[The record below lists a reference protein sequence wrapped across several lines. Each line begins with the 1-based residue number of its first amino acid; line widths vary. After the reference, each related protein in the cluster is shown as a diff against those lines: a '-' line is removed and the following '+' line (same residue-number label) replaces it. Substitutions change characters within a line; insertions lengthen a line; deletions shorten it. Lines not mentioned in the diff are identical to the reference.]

1 MMVQDPHLTSR
12 PFLLMEG
19 GPLFHLEKRTGIIK
33 ENAPLKK
40 KRALLA
46 ALLTW
51 LPLLILSALQ
61 GRAFGHNVAV
71 PFLRDFGAYTRFLL
85 AVPLLILAENLL
97 GPRIAEAA
105 AHFVD
110 SGVVQKK
117 DFQQFDAIVGQQ
129 LRLRDSVLA
138 EVILA
143 ILAYVFSII
152 GFKATAVHVT
162 TWYATRTDAGEVFT
176 WAGWWL
182 MLFCTPLYQFL
193 GFRWLWRLFLWFQ
206 FLGRVHKLDLQLF
219 PTHAD
224 EAAGLGFVG
233 ETQRFFGVLLFA
245 FSVGSAGVLAND
257 IIYDKIPLQNFA
269 LAIAVYVV
277 VALVVL
283 TAPLLLFA
291 GTLLNIKR
299 EGLHEYGTLSTAYS
313 GEFQRKWILRR
324 EPSREPLLG
333 AADIQSLAD
342 LGNSYA
348 IVQKMKA
355 IPIDPRTILHLIVA
369 TLLPMVPLLLTV
381 MPLKD
386 ILKLLMKVLM

>member
-1 MMVQDPHLTSR
+1 MVQAVHLTSR

-19 GPLFHLEKRTGIIK
+19 GPLFHLEKRTGLIQ

-46 ALLTW
+46 ALLSW
-51 LPLLILSALQ
+51 LPLFVLSALQ
-61 GRAFGHNVAV
+61 GRAFGHNVQV

-110 SGVVQKK
+110 SGVVQEK
-117 DFQQFDAIVGQQ
+117 DFQQFDAIVDRQ

-138 EVILA
+138 EVIIA

-152 GFKATAVHVT
+152 GFKAFAVHAT
-162 TWYATRTDAGEVFT
+162 TWYATRTNAAEVFT

-193 GFRWLWRLFLWFQ
+193 SLRWLWRLFLWFQ

-224 EAAGLGFVG
+224 QAGGLGFVG

-245 FSVGSAGVLAND
+245 FSTGSAGVFAND
-257 IIYDKIPLQNFA
+257 IIYDKLPLQNFA
-269 LAIAVYVV
+269 PAIVVYVV
-277 VALVVL
+277 FALIVL

-291 GTLLNIKR
+291 GALLNLKR
-299 EGLHEYGTLSTAYS
+299 EGLQEYGTLSTTYS
-313 GEFQRKWILRR
+313 SEFHGKWILRR
-324 EPSREPLLG
+324 DSNREPLLG
-333 AADIQSLAD
+333 TGDIQSLAD

-348 IVQKMKA
+348 LVQKMRA

-369 TLLPMVPLLLTV
+369 SLLPMVPLFLTV

-386 ILKLLMKVLM
+386 ILKLLMRVLM